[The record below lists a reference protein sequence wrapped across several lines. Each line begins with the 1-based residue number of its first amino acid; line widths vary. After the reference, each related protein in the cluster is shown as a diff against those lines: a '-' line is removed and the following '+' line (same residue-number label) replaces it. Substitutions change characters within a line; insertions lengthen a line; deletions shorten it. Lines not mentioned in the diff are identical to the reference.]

1 MTTFAELGLSEKLTK
16 GLALAGYT
24 NPTPIQTQAIPLI
37 MAGRDLMGLAQT
49 GTGKTAA
56 FGLPLL
62 HRLLDIGHP
71 PGPRNVRAL
80 IMAPTRELVNQISAN
95 LEVFTKGTPVKVT
108 TVTGGASLFRQ
119 TERLARGSDV
129 LVATPGRLIDLL
141 DRNALSLE
149 QCGYLVLDEADQML
163 DMGFIHALRKIA
175 RHIPLKRQTMLF
187 SATMPKLIEDLAQ
200 TYLRDPIKVQVAPP
214 GKPIEKIVQ
223 GVYYTPQGDKAR
235 LLETYIKQHPS
246 EAALVF
252 GRTKHG
258 SEKLMKLLNTWGIRA
273 GSIHGNKSQNQRER
287 TLNEFRAGDLDVLV
301 ATDVAAR
308 GIDISSVRHVYN
320 YDMPNVPENYV
331 HRIGRTARAGAD
343 GTAIAFC
350 APAEMEELQA
360 IEKLL
365 KTKIPVLGGAPWAMD
380 MIPAK
385 KPQGGRGGSGG
396 GKPGGANPR
405 RTGQVQKSSGGRA
418 FGSSSDAGPAVSAT
432 DRPAARPLKA
442 KFVGGRPAH
451 AGGMATPR
459 KPSGGRPNQGRSG
472 AVK

>member
-343 GTAIAFC
+343 GKAIAFC
-350 APAEMEELQA
+350 AQAEMEELQA

-385 KPQGGRGGSGG
+385 KPQGGPWWCLKARWGKPTPHGSGS
-396 GKPGGANPR
+396 KIKWWACFR
-405 RTGQVQKSSGGRA
+405 IV
-418 FGSSSDAGPAVSAT
+418 V
-432 DRPAARPLKA
+432 
-442 KFVGGRPAH
+442 
-451 AGGMATPR
+451 
-459 KPSGGRPNQGRSG
+459 
-472 AVK
+472 